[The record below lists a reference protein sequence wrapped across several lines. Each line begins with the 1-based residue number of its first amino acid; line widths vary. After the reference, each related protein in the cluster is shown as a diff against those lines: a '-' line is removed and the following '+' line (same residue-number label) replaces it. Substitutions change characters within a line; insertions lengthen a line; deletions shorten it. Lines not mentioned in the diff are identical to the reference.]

1 MKTVLFHG
9 PSGSGKDTQVELLVK
24 DYNFENIG
32 TGEMF
37 RKMYSDGDVDAIRA
51 HQYWSKGKFVPD
63 KLTYK
68 MLEKWIKQFNQER
81 NWAFVSVVRSKGQ
94 IPLFENV
101 LKEANRELDYF
112 VHFVLSEEHAIERMS
127 LRWVCPNCHATY
139 HEKYKKE
146 SVKGYCNR
154 CGTKLIQREDDR
166 PDRIKMRLMEYNR
179 TIDPIIDYYKNK
191 GILIEI
197 DASPSI
203 EEIHKVLVEKL
214 KLNELELNE

>member
-37 RKMYSDGDVDAIRA
+37 RKMYSEGDLDAIKA

-63 KLTYK
+63 ELTYK
-68 MLEKWIKQFNQER
+68 MLKKWIKQFDPEK
-81 NWAFVSVVRSKGQ
+81 NWAFVSVVRTPDQ
-94 IPLFENV
+94 ISRFDDV
-101 LKEANRELDYF
+101 LANANRELDYF
-112 VHFVLSEEHAIERMS
+112 IHFLLSEEKAIERMS

-139 HEKYKKE
+139 HEKYKQE
-146 SVKGYCNR
+146 QVKGYCDR
-154 CGTKLIQREDDR
+154 CGTKLVQREDDR
-166 PDRIKMRLMEYNR
+166 PERIKLRLREY
-179 TIDPIIDYYKNK
+179 NK
-191 GILIEI
+191 GIDRIVEHYKENGKLIEI

-203 EEIHKVLVEKL
+203 EEIHKVVVEKL
-214 KLNELELNE
+214 KLNELEQ

>member
-37 RKMYSDGDVDAIRA
+37 RRMYSEGDLDAIKA

-68 MLEKWIKQFNQER
+68 MLGSWIKQFDQEK
-81 NWAFVSVVRSKGQ
+81 NWAFVSVVRTPEQ

-101 LKEANRELDYF
+101 LKDVNRELDYF
-112 VHFVLSEEHAIERMS
+112 VHFTLSEEKAIERMS
-127 LRWVCPNCHATY
+127 LRWVCPNCDATY
-139 HEKYKKE
+139 HEKYKPEK
-146 SVKGYCNR
+146 VKGYCDR
-154 CGTKLIQREDDR
+154 CGTKLVQREDDSPER
-166 PDRIKMRLMEYNR
+166 IKLRLREYEKGIDRIVS
-179 TIDPIIDYYKNK
+179 YYKEK

-203 EEIHKVLVEKL
+203 QEIHKVVVEKL
-214 KLNELELNE
+214 GLNQVS